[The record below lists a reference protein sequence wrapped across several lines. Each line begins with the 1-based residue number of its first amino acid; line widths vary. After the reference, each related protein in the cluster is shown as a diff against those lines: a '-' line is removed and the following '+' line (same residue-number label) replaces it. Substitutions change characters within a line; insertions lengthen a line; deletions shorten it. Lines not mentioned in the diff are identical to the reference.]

1 MFFAVALAVALVVI
15 VTVVGRRRASGRSD
29 SGKNGWMSER
39 WLVEHRATRSNP
51 PG

>member
-1 MFFAVALAVALVVI
+1 MFFTIVLVVALVAT
-15 VTVVGRRRASGRSD
+15 VTVVARRRASGRSD
-29 SGKNGWMSER
+29 VGKNGWMSER